1 MYRHV
6 RIFILDTTSTATT
19 ETPEGCPKDWIF
31 EGPLGCFYFNDNP
44 VKVKKPYSLFN
55 IWSNNKYLFD
65 IELTNE

>member
-31 EGPLGCFYFNDNP
+31 EGPLGCFYFNDNLD
-44 VKVKKPYSLFN
+44 KVKTHIHYF
-55 IWSNNKYLFD
+55 IFGR
-65 IELTNE
+65 IIIII